1 MTLVEKRDNLIREA
15 KAIAEG
21 AKAAGRGLTAKEMD
35 LIRSKMDQVGQLNA
49 QILEEDNGRQL
60 FDQVMSLPSKALE
73 LRKDNLPARTLGEH
87 FVRSVSRDDLV
98 RFRSVPGMTLSA
110 PEFKA
115 QAATDTHVTG
125 GPTGPYGIVL
135 DQVDTS
141 VVQANRPPVVVA
153 DLLSSGTLSGQSI
166 TYFVEGARA
175 GNFATVAE
183 GGHKPQMN
191 YVYST
196 VTEALTKIAGF
207 IKLSD
212 EMIDDLAFLV
222 SEINTRLLYDLA
234 IFEEQQLLNGDGTA
248 PNLRGILNRSGIL
261 TRGALDTSG
270 NTDAIYYAITAVQ
283 IATGKAPDGL
293 VINPADYENLRMAK
307 DGNGQ
312 YMAGGPWLGAYGQ
325 GSGTNAAAQPN
336 IWGLRTVV
344 TTAIAAGTALVG
356 AFKQCGTVYRR
367 GGVSVSSTN
376 SNVDDFENNLV
387 TTRAEERLAL
397 AVRQPAGFC
406 KITFSA
412 TPPA

>member
-1 MTLVEKRDNLIREA
+1 MTLVEKRDNFIREA

-21 AKAAGRGLTAKEMD
+21 AKAAGRGLSAKDME
-35 LIRSKMDQVGQLNA
+35 LIKAKMDEVTRLNA

-73 LRKDNLPARTLGEH
+73 LRKDNAPARTLGEH
-87 FVRSVSRDDLV
+87 FVKHVDVADLI
-98 RFRSVPGMTLSA
+98 RFRTVPGMTLSV

-115 QAATDTHVTG
+115 QAATDTHLTG
-125 GPTGPYGIVL
+125 GPSGPYGVVL
-135 DQVDTS
+135 NQVDTS

-153 DLLSSGTLSGQSI
+153 DLLAQGTLSGQSI

-175 GNFATVAE
+175 GGFGTVPE

-222 SEINTRLLYDLA
+222 TEINTRLLYDLA
-234 IFEEQQLLNGDGTA
+234 IFEEQQILNGDGTA
-248 PNLRGILNRSGIL
+248 PNLRGILNRSGIQ
-261 TRGALDTSG
+261 TRGAVDSSG
-270 NTDAIYYAITAVQ
+270 NMDAIFYAATAIA
-283 IATGKAPDGL
+283 IATGKNADGL
-293 VINPADYENLRMAK
+293 VINPADYENIRLTK

-312 YMAGGPWLGAYGQ
+312 YIAGGPFTGQYGNGA
-325 GSGTNAAAQPN
+325 GTNVATQPP

-344 TTAIAAGTALVG
+344 TPAIAAGTALVG
-356 AFKQCGTVYRR
+356 AYKQCGTVYRR

-397 AVRQPAGFC
+397 AVRVPAGFC
-406 KITFSA
+406 KVTFSS